1 MFNNVS
7 LSTPS
12 VPAPGLIETGF
23 IAWQY
28 GDYTLAGTGA
38 PLSFPS
44 TPYANVDPQKAI
56 RFIAPIRGEEMSQ
69 FTLYVDVS
77 VFKNPMTL
85 YK

>member
-12 VPAPGLIETGF
+12 VPAPGLIETGI

-28 GDYTLAGTGA
+28 GDYTLAGAGA
-38 PLSFPS
+38 PLSLPS
-44 TPYANVDPQKAI
+44 TPYANVDPQKAL
-56 RFIAPIRGEEMSQ
+56 RFVAPIFAEEPSE
-69 FTLYVDVS
+69 FTQYVDVS